1 MLLENN
7 LKKYKE
13 APESIRGIVG
23 LVGLTAIIIFSFI
36 ILNIFIGTSNK
47 STKNDKSV
55 ENNEALIT
63 SLPKG
68 RLNFF
73 ESSEGHKLSA
83 SEYEAV
89 CNNTKIVTQR
99 AVMGALITEYKAQK
113 LYNDNGNL
121 IEKYFVK
128 WNSSSNK
135 CEAGYTLKPLKG
147 TTDTFTIS
155 GEAKG
160 FFKTSIDTRVYFI
173 KNY

>member
-1 MLLENN
+1 
-7 LKKYKE
+7 
-13 APESIRGIVG
+13 
-23 LVGLTAIIIFSFI
+23 
-36 ILNIFIGTSNK
+36 
-47 STKNDKSV
+47 
-55 ENNEALIT
+55 
-63 SLPKG
+63 
-68 RLNFF
+68 
-73 ESSEGHKLSA
+73 
-83 SEYEAV
+83 
-89 CNNTKIVTQR
+89 
-99 AVMGALITEYKAQK
+99 MGALITEYKAQK